1 MIMSEKEKYHFNK
14 GEVKSSIIEFVLGA
28 DGTVSEPE
36 IRFFLGDVF
45 GVIAQGTI
53 SRHMHDLLDIG
64 CLELFPPE
72 KKGLRNHW
80 GITKMKTLANIKE
93 KFPNIQLEDSTNAK
107 SLIIKINFPD
117 IPERLYKKYYIYM
130 SLFPSLFDVFL
141 SNEFKQLFKKADA
154 LWKIENYRDQYHK
167 RHLLYDKICRH
178 FYETDFLTGKSNED
192 TKKFID
198 ELEERIKNVNDAYN
212 TPRSSENHPPVR
224 NFQTAVD
231 ELDALY
237 GEWYEKCLKIDQ
249 LL

>member
-14 GEVKSSIIEFVLGA
+14 GEVKSSIIELVLGA

-53 SRHMHDLLDIG
+53 SRHMHDLLGVG

-80 GITKMKTLANIKE
+80 GITKMKTLTNIKE
-93 KFPNIQLEDSTNAK
+93 KFPDIQIKNYTKVKD
-107 SLIIKINFPD
+107 LIIKKILRDNKG
-117 IPERLYKKYYIYM
+117 RLYKKYFIYM

-154 LWKIENYRDQYHK
+154 LWEIENYRDPDHK
-167 RHLLYDKICRH
+167 RHILYDKICRH
-178 FYETDFLTGKSNED
+178 FYK
-192 TKKFID
+192 
-198 ELEERIKNVNDAYN
+198 
-212 TPRSSENHPPVR
+212 
-224 NFQTAVD
+224 
-231 ELDALY
+231 
-237 GEWYEKCLKIDQ
+237 
-249 LL
+249 

>member
-14 GEVKSSIIEFVLGA
+14 GEVKSSIIELVLGA

-80 GITKMKTLANIKE
+80 GITKMKTLTNIKE
-93 KFPNIQLEDSTNAK
+93 KFPGIQIKNYTKAK
-107 SLIIKINFPD
+107 DLIIKKNLRD
-117 IPERLYKKYYIYM
+117 NKGRLYKKYFIYM
-130 SLFPSLFDVFL
+130 SLFPSLFPIFL
-141 SNEFKQLFKKADA
+141 NNEFKQLFKKADE
-154 LWKIENYRDQYHK
+154 LWKIENYRDQEHK
-167 RHLLYDKICRH
+167 RHILYDKICRN
-178 FYETDFLTGKSNED
+178 FYETDFLLGKAD
-192 TKKFID
+192 DCAKPFVD
-198 ELEERIKNVNDAYN
+198 ELEKRIEKVNDAYN
-212 TPRSSENHPPVR
+212 IIPSSENPHPVR
-224 NFQTAVD
+224 KFQAAVD

-237 GEWYEKCLKIDQ
+237 DEWYEKCLQKR
-249 LL
+249 